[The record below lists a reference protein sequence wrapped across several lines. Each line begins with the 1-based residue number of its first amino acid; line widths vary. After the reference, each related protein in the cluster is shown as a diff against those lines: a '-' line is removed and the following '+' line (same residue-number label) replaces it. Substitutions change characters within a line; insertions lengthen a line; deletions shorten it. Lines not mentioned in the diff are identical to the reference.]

1 LRAALKLHN
10 FSSLEREEDT
20 MLLTIKILLTIATLG
35 YSAIPGIFDSNNTHA
50 TNPSWTGH
58 ARYHVVWQVSS
69 YVYVAVLMLCLIWI
83 PATDIRL
90 LWIVAIT
97 AACMYAGFWTAY
109 VSRPAYGGW
118 LVDKVNGVPDF
129 KWNLLGRRFS
139 TDANV
144 SLFTP
149 AVVVLAAAA
158 ILLACVS

>member
-1 LRAALKLHN
+1 
-10 FSSLEREEDT
+10 
-20 MLLTIKILLTIATLG
+20 MLLAIKILLTIATLG

-69 YVYVAVLMLCLIWI
+69 YVYVALLMLCLIWI
-83 PATDIRL
+83 AGADTKL

-109 VSRPAYGGW
+109 ASRPAYGGW

-129 KWNLLGRRFS
+129 KWNLLGRRFT

-149 AVVVLAAAA
+149 AVIVLVAAA
-158 ILLACVS
+158 ILLVRL

>member
-1 LRAALKLHN
+1 
-10 FSSLEREEDT
+10 
-20 MLLTIKILLTIATLG
+20 MLLTIKILLSIATLG

-69 YVYVAVLMLCLIWI
+69 YVYLAVLMLYLIWTAGTDLR
-83 PATDIRL
+83 PLWVATI
-90 LWIVAIT
+90 A
-97 AACMYAGFWTAY
+97 AACIYAGFWTAY
-109 VSRPAYGGW
+109 VGRPAYGGW

-129 KWNLLGRRFS
+129 RWNLFGRRFQ

-149 AVVVLAAAA
+149 AAIVVVVAA
-158 ILLACVS
+158 IMLTQVG

>member
-1 LRAALKLHN
+1 
-10 FSSLEREEDT
+10 

-69 YVYVAVLMLCLIWI
+69 YIYVAVLMLCLIWI
-83 PATDIRL
+83 AGADTKL
-90 LWIVAIT
+90 LWIAAIT

-109 VSRPAYGGW
+109 ASRPVYGGW

-129 KWNLLGRRFS
+129 KGTCSAADLAPMPMSRCSRRPS
-139 TDANV
+139 
-144 SLFTP
+144 SCSP
-149 AVVVLAAAA
+149 RPQS
-158 ILLACVS
+158 CSP

>member
-1 LRAALKLHN
+1 
-10 FSSLEREEDT
+10 
-20 MLLTIKILLTIATLG
+20 MLLAIKILLTIATLG

-69 YVYVAVLMLCLIWI
+69 YVYVALLMLCIIWI
-83 PATDIRL
+83 AGADTKL

-109 VSRPAYGGW
+109 ASRPAYGGW

-129 KWNLLGRRFS
+129 KWNLMGHKFT

-149 AVVVLAAAA
+149 AV
-158 ILLACVS
+158 IVSGRGGDPAHPIVI